1 LGADEVLLKY
11 QGLDGEIRRTKIVF
25 NPMPNELE
33 HNSARYRL
41 SLCSNQSIS
50 IFVVLSCD
58 PPHEKPTA
66 FFKAM
71 TAARRETRAAG
82 RDYHR
87 RAAELEAQVA
97 KLAGGLRRMRGR
109 SPGDGGSLPL
119 RWSPVLECPE
129 SQRCGCRYFLKPRRS
144 ALPRRKA

>member
-1 LGADEVLLKY
+1 MAYQRIAIKNHGDRNVDFELSFGFASDFADIFEVRGERRGRRGIAHRPHFGTDKVLLKY

-97 KLAGGLRRMRGR
+97 KL
-109 SPGDGGSLPL
+109 
-119 RWSPVLECPE
+119 
-129 SQRCGCRYFLKPRRS
+129 
-144 ALPRRKA
+144 